1 MNIFAGLIEC
11 TAFPIEKIDEFPLR
25 QPIGAASDLAP
36 LLLGSRPLGWVMIAA
51 RRPPQGRYDLPR
63 CSGASS
69 NHSKPWLLRYQMV
82 DHSANF
88 SKVNLKT
95 CHGSYG
101 LEFSAKSR
109 ECNAENF
116 VSVHNNGLLGRLL
129 KIPNTGSSFV
139 QLKWVGQM
147 RCAGT

>member
-1 MNIFAGLIEC
+1 MRSTIN
-11 TAFPIEKIDEFPLR
+11 EFPLR

-109 ECNAENF
+109 ECNAEKLCQCSQQWF
-116 VSVHNNGLLGRLL
+116 AWPIAQDSKYWFKFCAIKVG
-129 KIPNTGSSFV
+129 GSNA
-139 QLKWVGQM
+139 M
-147 RCAGT
+147 RRHVKA